1 MSPTAHPTGST
12 AAFAVHNDEVLTGE
26 AVALDVQP
34 LGLGLRVVGGL
45 IDAVVGWGLVLLIV
59 GWGLQSLAA
68 GGVLD
73 EATLQIATIVAY
85 VVCFAGIP
93 ITVETLTRGRSLGR
107 LAVGGRIV
115 RADGGAVGFRHA
127 FVRGLVGVLE
137 IYLTFGGLALVVAA
151 FTPRGQRLGDL
162 VAGTHSER
170 DRRPP
175 LPAAPPEVPPAL
187 AAWARVADV
196 ARLPD
201 RTDQRIARFAAGA
214 HRMDPAVRARLAA
227 ELVREAAPFVS
238 PQPAAPDEA
247 ALAAIAAVR
256 RARERQALLSE
267 NARAEA
273 LARRGA

>member
-12 AAFAVHNDEVLTGE
+12 DAFAVHDDEVLTGE
-26 AVALDVQP
+26 AVALDLQP
-34 LGLGLRVVGGL
+34 LGLGLRIAGGL

-73 EATLQIATIVAY
+73 EATLQIATIIAY

-175 LPAAPPEVPPAL
+175 LPAAPPEAPPAL
-187 AAWARVADV
+187 ADWARVADV

-214 HRMDPAVRARLAA
+214 HRMHPAVRARLAA
-227 ELVREAAPFVS
+227 DLVREAAPFVS
-238 PQPAAPDEA
+238 PAPAAPPEA

-256 RARERQALLSE
+256 RTRERQALLAE
-267 NARAEA
+267 NARAGA
-273 LARRGA
+273 LAPGG